1 MGTPSALF
9 GLLAFSASG
18 LLAAAA
24 LARKGERPQGKGED
38 KGEPRGGEGQ
48 PRRPIVDTHI
58 HLFQVTRP
66 GGAPWPPPES
76 KLHRDVLPAE
86 YEALARQ
93 HGVIATG
100 IVEAS
105 PLVADNQAVLALVKD
120 NPFFTF
126 YVGQLEIGSPG
137 FAAELEA
144 LARDPRAVGI
154 RGFLW
159 SPQLTLE
166 AKQLADVRELARR
179 GMTLDLVSRGTLNP
193 KDKIEALA
201 VAVPDLRII
210 IDHLG
215 GAKGTTPAPAWTSA
229 MQRLAAHKN
238 VYVKLSS
245 FFDMFNPHASENEPW
260 SSPAE
265 LEAYRAHFDV
275 LMKAF
280 GEDRVLWGS
289 NWPVCELGGG
299 YAKQI
304 ALAEAY
310 LAPLGERVRDK
321 VMYQNAQA
329 FYRRRLPGGR

>member
-1 MGTPSALF
+1 MGTPPALF
-9 GLLAFSASG
+9 GLLAFCASG
-18 LLAAAA
+18 LMATAA
-24 LARKGERPQGKGED
+24 LARKGERPQN
-38 KGEPRGGEGQ
+38 KGEPGGEHKQ
-48 PRRPIVDTHI
+48 VDRPIVDTHI

-66 GGAPWPPPES
+66 GGVPWPPPEN
-76 KLHRDVLPAE
+76 KALYRDVLPAE
-86 YEALARQ
+86 YEALARR

-105 PLVADNQAVLALVKD
+105 PLVADNHAVLALVEE
-120 NPFFTF
+120 NPFFAF

-137 FAAELEA
+137 FVTELDA

-166 AKQLADVRELARR
+166 GKQLADLRDLARR
-179 GMTLDLVSRGTLNP
+179 GMTLDLVSRGSLNP
-193 KDKIEALA
+193 KDKVEALA
-201 VAVPDLRII
+201 KAVPDLRII

-215 GAKGTTPAPAWTSA
+215 GAKGKIPAPAWTA
-229 MQRLAAHKN
+229 GMQGLATHKN

-245 FFDMFNPHASENEPW
+245 FFDMFNPAASENEPW

-265 LEAYRAHFDV
+265 LDAYRAHFDV

-280 GEDRVLWGS
+280 GEDRIVWGS

-299 YAKQI
+299 YAKEI

-310 LAPLGERVRDK
+310 LAPLGKRVRDK
-321 VMYQNAQA
+321 VMYKNAQA
-329 FYRRRLPGGR
+329 FYRRLPPAR